1 MLNGFSVFLEELA
14 HIILHDFTK
23 VLVLSMSSYHSDI
36 TMPEIA
42 QLRFT
47 TSIC

>member
-23 VLVLSMSSYHSDI
+23 VLVLSMPAYHSDA
-36 TMPEIA
+36 TMPDIS
-42 QLRFT
+42 QLRFKT
-47 TSIC
+47 IIC